1 MSLRDAMLSRWI
13 IRRSIKRADRSLT
26 RHAALELAS
35 HFVRAALF
43 QWIGTPTCDKRERA
57 DDRQGFHLLMLRN
70 ESGNARALR
79 GRLKVEAVKRCGLE
93 AALACSSFSTV
104 RFIISNALPTRP

>member
-1 MSLRDAMLSRWI
+1 MVLRDTVLSRGI
-13 IRRSIKRADRSLT
+13 TRRSIKRADRPLA

-35 HFVRAALF
+35 HFFRAALF
-43 QWIGTPTCDKRERA
+43 QRIGTPTRDKRERA

-79 GRLKVEAVKRCGLE
+79 GRLKG
-93 AALACSSFSTV
+93 
-104 RFIISNALPTRP
+104 

>member
-1 MSLRDAMLSRWI
+1 MSLRDAVLSRGI
-13 IRRSIKRADRSLT
+13 TRGSIKRGDRPLA

-43 QWIGTPTCDKRERA
+43 QWIGTSTRDKRERA

-70 ESGNARALR
+70 ECGNARALR
-79 GRLKVEAVKRCGLE
+79 GRLKG
-93 AALACSSFSTV
+93 
-104 RFIISNALPTRP
+104 

>member
-1 MSLRDAMLSRWI
+1 MVLRDTVLSRGI
-13 IRRSIKRADRSLT
+13 TRRSIKRADCSLA

-35 HFVRAALF
+35 HFFRAALF
-43 QWIGTPTCDKRERA
+43 QRIGTPTRDKRERA

-79 GRLKVEAVKRCGLE
+79 GRLKG
-93 AALACSSFSTV
+93 
-104 RFIISNALPTRP
+104 